1 MCNLLPFSKYLVKF
15 KDLQGNI
22 KYGEPILTPS
32 LTIQVIKDLNGRL
45 IDFSSVSSILPPVFP
60 PQIFCNGLN
69 YKQHC
74 LEVNLEFPKL
84 PVVVFKLPQS
94 VIGDNQQIIIPK
106 CAQSKNEVDYE
117 GELAVIIGKRGKN
130 IREEDALNY
139 VYGYTC
145 ANDVSARR
153 WQGKKNGNQWSRCK
167 SFDTFC
173 PIGPVIAS
181 PSIIKNPNN
190 LNIRTFLNGK
200 IVQSSNTSNMIF
212 SVQRLIHEVSKGTT
226 LLPGSLILTG
236 TPAGVGLSRNE
247 FLKENDRCEIEI
259 EMIGKLC
266 NTVAIEQ

>member
-117 GELAVIIGKRGKN
+117 GELAVIIGKRGKVLTKCWLVKQ
-130 IREEDALNY
+130 I
-139 VYGYTC
+139 
-145 ANDVSARR
+145 
-153 WQGKKNGNQWSRCK
+153 
-167 SFDTFC
+167 F
-173 PIGPVIAS
+173 
-181 PSIIKNPNN
+181 
-190 LNIRTFLNGK
+190 K
-200 IVQSSNTSNMIF
+200 IV
-212 SVQRLIHEVSKGTT
+212 
-226 LLPGSLILTG
+226 
-236 TPAGVGLSRNE
+236 
-247 FLKENDRCEIEI
+247 
-259 EMIGKLC
+259 
-266 NTVAIEQ
+266 